1 MAVFEYLT
9 SAPSG
14 GNPVYISDLT
24 KFASLIQTLAK
35 VTTRHNSYNT
45 STSSIVKDIAILSG
59 FDTVGNNQVTPGYI

>member
-24 KFASLIQTLAK
+24 KFASLIRDLGVIATLA
-35 VTTRHNSYNT
+35 
-45 STSSIVKDIAILSG
+45 
-59 FDTVGNNQVTPGYI
+59 